1 MDNVK
6 VADDYKDR
14 LFRMIF
20 NDKEKLLELY
30 NAMNRSDY
38 KDASELQVVT
48 LENAIYLSMKN
59 DVAYVLHDELF
70 LYEQQSTKNANMPL
84 RCLFYASDT
93 YSVLVKDKNIYGT
106 KMLPLPSPTFVV
118 FYNGK
123 QKMDEEG
130 ELRLSDAFVKKQEI
144 PNLEVIVKVK
154 NINMGN
160 SRELFEKCRPMR
172 DYMIFVDKVRR
183 YSQEQTIRE
192 CMEEDVMA
200 DFLKRNRAEVVK
212 MCLYEYDEERQREFD
227 REEGREEG
235 RDAERIEVAR
245 RMLKSHKL
253 SYVEV
258 AEIVGLTVEEAKAL
272 DTDEAVIDTKG

>member
-30 NAMNRSDY
+30 NAMNGSDY

-154 NINMGN
+154 ISIWETAGN
-160 SRELFEKCRPMR
+160 FSKN
-172 DYMIFVDKVRR
+172 
-183 YSQEQTIRE
+183 
-192 CMEEDVMA
+192 A
-200 DFLKRNRAEVVK
+200 DR
-212 MCLYEYDEERQREFD
+212 C
-227 REEGREEG
+227 G
-235 RDAERIEVAR
+235 I
-245 RMLKSHKL
+245 
-253 SYVEV
+253 
-258 AEIVGLTVEEAKAL
+258 I
-272 DTDEAVIDTKG
+272 

>member
-1 MDNVK
+1 MGRTIGR
-6 VADDYKDR
+6 AD
-14 LFRMIF
+14 
-20 NDKEKLLELY
+20 
-30 NAMNRSDY
+30 MNGSDY

-130 ELRLSDAFVKKQEI
+130 GAETFGCICEETGESESGSDCKGKKYQYG
-144 PNLEVIVKVK
+144 KQ
-154 NINMGN
+154 
-160 SRELFEKCRPMR
+160 S
-172 DYMIFVDKVRR
+172 
-183 YSQEQTIRE
+183 
-192 CMEEDVMA
+192 
-200 DFLKRNRAEVVK
+200 
-212 MCLYEYDEERQREFD
+212 
-227 REEGREEG
+227 
-235 RDAERIEVAR
+235 
-245 RMLKSHKL
+245 
-253 SYVEV
+253 
-258 AEIVGLTVEEAKAL
+258 
-272 DTDEAVIDTKG
+272 